1 MNNKSKISMRYFK
14 NCSLEPDF
22 TIWLS
27 KFDNISYI
35 EKLINKKIIKIQPEL
50 PIGNDSL
57 DIYAETEDGKIVA
70 IENQYG
76 IADNAHFGKLL
87 EYASYVDADIV
98 VLISESVDE
107 EHFKIMPW
115 LNDFGTKQFYH
126 IIVEYYKNDE
136 NPTFHIANDNDIVTR
151 NKKGGATSKPSK
163 AQYYE
168 EFWKVFEEEALKKH
182 PSFSEDFSY
191 ILNDEDAIT
200 LTIKKG
206 GNTKPYSLNVFF
218 RAKKAT
224 LGAEIQFK
232 KRYHNHYE
240 YMEKQKDSF
249 ISLYGS
255 NVEFKS
261 LKTNPTI
268 QPVPFKASITNR
280 SKYIEY
286 AQELIDMI
294 YKLVDV
300 ASNFDE
306 IY

>member
-1 MNNKSKISMRYFK
+1 MNDSAKTSMRYFK

-27 KFDNISYI
+27 KLENISCI
-35 EKLINKKIIKIQPEL
+35 EKLINNKIVKTQPEY

-57 DIYAETEDGKIVA
+57 DIYAKTEDGKIVA

-76 IADNAHFGKLL
+76 IADNEHFGKLL
-87 EYASYVDADIV
+87 EYASNINADIII
-98 VLISESVDE
+98 LISESVDE

-115 LNDFGTKQFYH
+115 LNCLGTKQFYH

-136 NPTFHIANDNDIVTR
+136 KPTFHIVNDNDIIKR
-151 NKKGGATSKPSK
+151 NKKGGASSKPSMAK
-163 AQYYE
+163 YYK
-168 EFWKVFEEEALKKH
+168 EFWEVFEEEALKKY

-191 ILNDEDAIT
+191 TLNDEDAIT

-206 GNTKPYSLNVFF
+206 GNAKPYSLNVFF

-294 YKLVDV
+294 YKLVET